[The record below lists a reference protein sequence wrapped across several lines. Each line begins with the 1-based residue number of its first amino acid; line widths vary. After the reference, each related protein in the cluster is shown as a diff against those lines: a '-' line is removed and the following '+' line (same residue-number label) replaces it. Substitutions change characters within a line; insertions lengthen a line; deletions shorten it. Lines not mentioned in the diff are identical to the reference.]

1 MIIEDKNC
9 EEKQN
14 NNNENIKLQ
23 LQRENQNDFEIK
35 TNEKTTKKNECSIL
49 LVNDNN
55 QINQKNLKKKTTEN
69 DEKINKNN
77 DYEINNKNFYDSL
90 NYLEKNNNLEK
101 NKNDVNVGV
110 MKKLSEIEGDN
121 NIIKK
126 E

>member
-35 TNEKTTKKNECSIL
+35 ANEKTTKKNECSIL

-69 DEKINKNN
+69 NEKINKSN
-77 DYEINNKNFYDSL
+77 DYEINNKKFYDFEIFL
-90 NYLEKNNNLEK
+90 YVYLTKIFHLINL
-101 NKNDVNVGV
+101 
-110 MKKLSEIEGDN
+110 MKCKVFCHE
-121 NIIKK
+121 
-126 E
+126 

>member
-35 TNEKTTKKNECSIL
+35 TNKKTTKKNECVIL

-55 QINQKNLKKKTTEN
+55 EKAQIN
-69 DEKINKNN
+69 
-77 DYEINNKNFYDSL
+77 
-90 NYLEKNNNLEK
+90 
-101 NKNDVNVGV
+101 
-110 MKKLSEIEGDN
+110 
-121 NIIKK
+121 
-126 E
+126 